1 MNTVLSKK
9 AGEYSDLTVCLLL
22 NEQGHDV
29 IRPLKWKQLTG
40 QIVGQCQKRWLEIT
54 FSKRKYVVK
63 SL

>member
-1 MNTVLSKK
+1 MKTVLSKK

-40 QIVGQCQKRWLEIT
+40 QVVGQ
-54 FSKRKYVVK
+54 
-63 SL
+63 